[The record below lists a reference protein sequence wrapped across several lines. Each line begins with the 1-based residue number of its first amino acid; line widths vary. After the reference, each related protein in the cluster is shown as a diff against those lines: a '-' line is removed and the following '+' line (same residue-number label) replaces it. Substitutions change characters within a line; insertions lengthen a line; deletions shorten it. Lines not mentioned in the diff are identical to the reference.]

1 MLMLENVSV
10 IQGLIATKGLNAK
23 RLEGSRHALILWE
36 GRQTTKR
43 QNDKNDKRQN
53 DKTTK

>member
-1 MLMLENVSV
+1 MLENSSV

-23 RLEGSRHALILWE
+23 GFFNKGDIYED
-36 GRQTTKR
+36 
-43 QNDKNDKRQN
+43 DKNDKTTVTTN